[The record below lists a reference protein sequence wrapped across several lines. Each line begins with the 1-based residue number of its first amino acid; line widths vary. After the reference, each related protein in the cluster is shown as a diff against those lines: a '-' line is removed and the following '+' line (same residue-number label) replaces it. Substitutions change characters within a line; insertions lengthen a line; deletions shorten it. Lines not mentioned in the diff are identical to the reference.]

1 MLKNI
6 HISTVNCGIKY
17 KNRDD
22 LLLIKFEN
30 LANVAGVFTSSS
42 MPASPVVWCKKNIEN
57 FSAEISNGTRKG
69 FTGKAFTDIV
79 NIGIGGSDL
88 GPAMVVEALQYY
100 KNHLNIHFVSNEAAK
115 TRLIQMGENEES
127 VHVIGSPDVEP
138 EKTIL
143 FRSTLL
149 RYQKGSKRNG

>member
-6 HISTVNCGIKY
+6 HISTINCGIKY

-57 FSAEISNGTRKG
+57 FNAKALIVNAGNANA
-69 FTGKAFTDIV
+69 FTGSHGDETV
-79 NIGIGGSDL
+79 
-88 GPAMVVEALQYY
+88 
-100 KNHLNIHFVSNEAAK
+100 
-115 TRLIQMGENEES
+115 IQTANAVANQLKCQPEEVFIS
-127 VHVIGSPDVEP
+127 
-138 EKTIL
+138 
-143 FRSTLL
+143 ST
-149 RYQKGSKRNG
+149 